1 MLRISPFDES
11 RGPGLKLEG
20 KLFGPWTDELRTAC
34 AAVASPTAQP
44 RLDLTAVS
52 FVDASGAE
60 LLEELRS
67 KGFELVG
74 CSGYVAAILRT
85 PHKTAGDC
93 PPSAERFLRGVLS
106 VEKS

>member
-1 MLRISPFDES
+1 MLRITLLDDS

-34 AAVASPTAQP
+34 AAVASQTPRP

-67 KGFELVG
+67 RGFDLAA
-74 CSGYVAAILRT
+74 CSGYVAAILR
-85 PHKTAGDC
+85 
-93 PPSAERFLRGVLS
+93 S
-106 VEKS
+106 EKP

>member
-1 MLRISPFDES
+1 MLRVTLLHDS

-34 AAVASPTAQP
+34 EAVANQAP
-44 RLDLTAVS
+44 RPHLDLTAVS
-52 FVDASGAE
+52 FVDAPGVE

-74 CSGYVAAILRT
+74 CSGYVAAVLR
-85 PHKTAGDC
+85 
-93 PPSAERFLRGVLS
+93 AEKR
-106 VEKS
+106 

>member
-1 MLRISPFDES
+1 MLRVTPLPDS

-34 AAVASPTAQP
+34 EAVANQTPRP

-52 FVDASGAE
+52 FVDAAGTE

-67 KGFELVG
+67 RGFELVG
-74 CSGYVAAILRT
+74 CSGYVAAVLR
-85 PHKTAGDC
+85 
-93 PPSAERFLRGVLS
+93 AENP
-106 VEKS
+106 